1 MRAVELQRG
10 LREVARERSAREG
23 QLVVDDDDGR
33 RVAEADLR
41 ADALACVE
49 FVVVGRRIGHLVSRL
64 GGIAWKISSGQ
75 SADTT
80 GFGMSTISEMRRSTA
95 TEQST

>member
-1 MRAVELQRG
+1 MRAVALQRG
-10 LREVARERSAREG
+10 LREITRERSAREG

-49 FVVVGRRIGHLVSRL
+49 FVVVAHGVRL
-64 GGIAWKISSGQ
+64 GVIAWKISSGQ